1 MNLPFQLWKTVG
13 INGINHVLKRRCGAS
28 RLQIGV
34 GKTSSCLHATAAGL
48 IGPEDE
54 LS

>member
-1 MNLPFQLWKTVG
+1 VPAK
-13 INGINHVLKRRCGAS
+13 RCGAS
-28 RLQIGV
+28 RLQTGS
-34 GKTSSCLHATAAGL
+34 GKTSSCLHVTAVRL